1 MEVKNAHVRTM
12 LPVASAGLACFW
24 AWFYFALLSPYPAE
38 HAGKEASLYLKL
50 AFLVGMVAAMLL
62 VYAKR
67 NLFNRTERDP
77 LPGAAALLTLPFGL
91 FNIMAHY
98 LPVSTTAFAVAWFLA
113 GCGFSLIFLLW
124 PKVFMVGWQKDVGAY
139 LSASAL
145 AGAVL
150 YLFACELR
158 PPYGD
163 VALVLLPLASLA
175 VFHYVRTHIVGSE
188 QEPEAPLEQTRLF
201 PLTGFTVAVFGALFG
216 IALYLLC
223 ANLDAVNPLAVAA
236 AIACG
241 AGLHLALSVLVKR
254 YLTFGTAEKL
264 SLLLLVVGFLGLAFL
279 GPNLMLA
286 CCLFIVGVY
295 VYLDFS
301 NMSALV
307 GFASGHPSPF
317 WRIARGQLVLPV
329 GMIVSWI
336 ACMIIEHTNPNLFA
350 YVPYLALGLLLA
362 LALLAAFV
370 PFKDNTFAD
379 KTVKGEIVEGGY
391 FKQRCNQAAQTYKLS
406 NREQEILYYLAKGR
420 NAQFI
425 ADELNI
431 SAYTA
436 KTHVYHIY
444 QKMGINS
451 QQELIS
457 IVDSTE
463 IVYQ

>member
-1 MEVKNAHVRTM
+1 MKVKKAHVRTM
-12 LPVASAGLACFW
+12 LPVASAGFACLW
-24 AWFYFALLSPYPAE
+24 AWFYLVLLSPFSAN
-38 HAGKEASLYLKL
+38 HASGETSLLLKL
-50 AFLVGMVAAMLL
+50 TYLAGMLAAMLL

-67 NLFNRTERDP
+67 DLFNLAERDP
-77 LPGAAALLTLPFGL
+77 LPWAAALLTLPLGISNL
-91 FNIMAHY
+91 TAHY
-98 LPVSTTAFAVAWFLA
+98 LAVPNVAFFVAWALA
-113 GCGFSLIFLLW
+113 GGGFSLVFLLW

-145 AGAVL
+145 AGAVV
-150 YLFACELR
+150 YLFVCELKA
-158 PPYGD
+158 PYGD
-163 VALVLLPLASLA
+163 VALILLPLASLA
-175 VFHYVRTHIVGSE
+175 VLQYVRTHIVGSE
-188 QEPEAPLEQTRLF
+188 QEPEAPLEQTKLF

-216 IALYLLC
+216 FALYLVCSHL
-223 ANLDAVNPLAVAA
+223 NDLDPLAIAA
-236 AIACG
+236 AIGCG
-241 AGLHLALSVLVKR
+241 ATLHLVLSVAVKR
-254 YLTFGTAEKL
+254 YIPFGIAERL
-264 SLLLLVVGFLGLAFL
+264 ALLLLVAGFLGLAFL
-279 GPNLMLA
+279 GPSLTLA

-301 NMSALV
+301 NLAALV

-317 WRIARGQLVLPV
+317 WRIARGQLVLPL
-329 GMIVSWI
+329 GMIASWAVCLVI
-336 ACMIIEHTNPNLFA
+336 DHTNPALMA
-350 YVPYLALGLLLA
+350 YVPYVALGLLLA

-379 KTVKGEIVEGGY
+379 KTVEAEVVEGGY
-391 FKQRCNQAAQTYKLS
+391 FKQRCGQAAQTYKLS
-406 NREQEILYYLAKGR
+406 NREGEILCYLAKGR

-425 ADELNI
+425 ADELSI

-463 IVYQ
+463 VMYQ